1 MRVSKENELNK
12 LLPKALR
19 DEYAIGIHGFDT
31 KFWKEKEDGSYEPD
45 IEGIREAKKG
55 ILGNGLKIAGDR
67 KLLSTVRFYD
77 LNGYI
82 QTKGFYELGGII
94 VALPKNLVSESGK
107 EMFIGSPNEFNPYTN
122 RPWDRNREATSLSE
136 VVLVEDGNV
145 LPPQF
150 ILGTYSKDENG
161 IDVELNDKHMAFGKQ
176 IVSDEYLDRLE
187 KKIGPLLR
195 SGVIGVPVIKETQE
209 QRVRYNKTHQKGL
222 FEKISKMRG
231 RHEGKKEVTSI
242 FASWINKT
250 KEREESKEDGV
261 K

>member
-1 MRVSKENELNK
+1 
-12 LLPKALR
+12 
-19 DEYAIGIHGFDT
+19 
-31 KFWKEKEDGSYEPD
+31 
-45 IEGIREAKKG
+45 
-55 ILGNGLKIAGDR
+55 
-67 KLLSTVRFYD
+67 
-77 LNGYI
+77 
-82 QTKGFYELGGII
+82 
-94 VALPKNLVSESGK
+94 
-107 EMFIGSPNEFNPYTN
+107 
-122 RPWDRNREATSLSE
+122 
-136 VVLVEDGNV
+136 
-145 LPPQF
+145 
-150 ILGTYSKDENG
+150 
-161 IDVELNDKHMAFGKQ
+161 MAFGKQ

-250 KEREESKEDGV
+250 KEREESKEDGT

>member
-45 IEGIREAKKG
+45 IEGIKEAKKG
-55 ILGNGLKIAGDR
+55 ILEEGLKITGDR
-67 KLLSTVRFYD
+67 NLLSTVRFYD

-107 EMFIGSPNEFNPYTN
+107 EMFIGSPNELNPYTN

-136 VVLVEDGNV
+136 VILVEEGNK

-176 IVSDEYLDRLE
+176 LVSDEYLTRLE

-195 SGVIGVPVIKETQE
+195 SGIIDVPVIKETQE

-222 FEKISKMRG
+222 FTKISKMRG

-242 FASWINKT
+242 LASWMNKT
-250 KEREESKEDGV
+250 KEREESKEDGA